1 MLQRQRRVR
10 EAQAAAPDALPAAR
24 PHAQSIVDRPQA
36 EGSRQAGGG
45 VARHRPQDD
54 IASLKM
60 TSLAR
65 LISHVSV
72 SIAFYS
78 WHMNRRKVV
87 CTDLRFQS
95 WVSFWLTVF
104 RACSCARRPPRH
116 SAAVSEFTGKCD
128 FFRFCK
134 ELAVALLHP
143 KYNNYLRS
151 TVCDVIISSIWEMG
165 DRFFACARI

>member
-95 WVSFWLTVF
+95 WVSFCLTVF
-104 RACSCARRPPRH
+104 RVCSCARRPLRH

-134 ELAVALLHP
+134 ELAPQRTAAAGSCRRHARTRGPLCC
-143 KYNNYLRS
+143 LR
-151 TVCDVIISSIWEMG
+151 ERRG
-165 DRFFACARI
+165 EAERCAGV